1 MVVAPAPLVRS
12 SPARLWVLLLLLRSR
27 EPALAV
33 ASRVP
38 DATGRTGGTFVAPG
52 TVPVEWGRL
61 MLLVLALAACFDG
74 GAGNDELLRIALDG
88 RLFGVLDD
96 DLLLGSSLSF
106 SFSWTLFLK

>member
-38 DATGRTGGTFVAPG
+38 DDTGRTGGTFDAPD

-61 MLLVLALAACFDG
+61 MLLVLAACFDG

-88 RLFGVLDD
+88 RVFGVLDD